1 MELTDLTIDQIA
13 NGYIETEFTYE
24 CIYCDFKTYKEEV
37 YNYNNKFYTAL
48 GMIKLHIAIEHESS
62 LNMLLSLSKKENGL
76 SEHQVNLINMINK
89 GYSDKQIASDL
100 NLKESTIR
108 YQRFTMREKEKQS
121 KIYLAIMKNLK
132 QKPDDSFLSIHNT
145 AKQVDER
152 YIATIEDEE
161 KVKQDFFES
170 LNPLKLKIIP
180 RKEKYKI
187 IVLRLI
193 CHQLTKSKYSET
205 ELNDVLKNIYEDYA
219 SLRRSLIEYGFFTR
233 DTFGKIYNKCV

>member
-1 MELTDLTIDQIA
+1 MPS
-13 NGYIETEFTYE
+13 N
-24 CIYCDFKTYKEEV
+24 
-37 YNYNNKFYTAL
+37 
-48 GMIKLHIAIEHESS
+48 
-62 LNMLLSLSKKENGL
+62 
-76 SEHQVNLINMINK
+76 
-89 GYSDKQIASDL
+89 L

-121 KIYLAIMKNLK
+121 KIYLAIMKNLN
-132 QKPDDSFLSIHNT
+132 QKPDDSFLNIHNT

-187 IVLRLI
+187 IVLRL
-193 CHQLTKSKYSET
+193 YV
-205 ELNDVLKNIYEDYA
+205 NN
-219 SLRRSLIEYGFFTR
+219 
-233 DTFGKIYNKCV
+233 

>member
-89 GYSDKQIASDL
+89 GYSDKQIASNL
-100 NLKESTIR
+100 NLKESTI
-108 YQRFTMREKEKQS
+108 
-121 KIYLAIMKNLK
+121 
-132 QKPDDSFLSIHNT
+132 
-145 AKQVDER
+145 
-152 YIATIEDEE
+152 
-161 KVKQDFFES
+161 
-170 LNPLKLKIIP
+170 
-180 RKEKYKI
+180 
-187 IVLRLI
+187 
-193 CHQLTKSKYSET
+193 
-205 ELNDVLKNIYEDYA
+205 
-219 SLRRSLIEYGFFTR
+219 
-233 DTFGKIYNKCV
+233 